1 MNPHSNH
8 RLTRNAQ
15 RLRRNM
21 TKEERHLWYDF
32 LKPLSVTF
40 HRQKVIG
47 HYIVDFYCADA
58 QLAIELDGGQHY
70 DPCGVAADAERD
82 AALRRLGINVLRYA
96 NSDIW
101 QNFSGV
107 CEDIRQ
113 QLRAA
118 QQSLPLEGKAA
129 RDPAA
134 PARRRQRDP
143 ARRTLLSSNRRCDLC
158 PNPIA
163 AAIRRPKT
171 I

>member
-70 DPCGVAADAERD
+70 DPRGVAADAERD

-118 QQSLPLEGKAA
+118 KQSLPLEGKV
-129 RDPAA
+129 
-134 PARRRQRDP
+134 ARRKP
-143 ARRTLLSSNRRCDLC
+143 
-158 PNPIA
+158 
-163 AAIRRPKT
+163 
-171 I
+171 